1 MGNRCNNCEWWDA
14 PGKRETGYCLK
25 QKQGQ
30 RVTQKD
36 FCCPHFSEGLWQD
49 RWNPE
54 SIARRAKQEK
64 INQIQEANKMF
75 YEVEINDNV
84 QGMIVEPVEIPERE
98 IPEDFDI

>member
-25 QKQGQ
+25 QKPGQ

-54 SIARRAKQEK
+54 SIARRAKQET
-64 INQIQEANKMF
+64 NKSNLGGKQN
-75 YEVEINDNV
+75 ETEKAL
-84 QGMIVEPVEIPERE
+84 
-98 IPEDFDI
+98 

>member
-25 QKQGQ
+25 QKPGQ

-54 SIARRAKQEK
+54 SIARRAKSVTSYDDIEIEELELQGGQQPPTDK
-64 INQIQEANKMF
+64 SNLGGNKT
-75 YEVEINDNV
+75 
-84 QGMIVEPVEIPERE
+84 
-98 IPEDFDI
+98 

>member
-25 QKQGQ
+25 QKPGQ

-36 FCCPHFSEGLWQD
+36 FCCPHFSEGLWQY

-54 SIARRAKQEK
+54 SIARRAKQES
-64 INQIQEANKMF
+64 NKS
-75 YEVEINDNV
+75 NV
-84 QGMIVEPVEIPERE
+84 GGGAKKHLAYWMEKPKPPKGE
-98 IPEDFDI
+98 